1 MKAKKLPSGNWR
13 VRVFDY
19 ADADGKRHYKSFT
32 DPDKNVAMFLANDY
46 LAHHRGEAAPT
57 YDDLT
62 VKQAVDRYIEIKEAV
77 LSPSTIRE
85 YKRMAKS
92 YFQKLMPMK
101 LKKLTAE
108 HIQIAISELS
118 LTLSPKSVR
127 DCHGFIH
134 AAVSMYRPDFV
145 FNTRLPQKQETDCI
159 VPITS
164 EVLSVLEVADDLIR
178 VPILLASQGSL
189 RRSEICALTP
199 DDFTDLGV
207 RVSKAKV
214 TDSDGNLVIKPP
226 KTKAGDRFCP
236 LPPFVIAEA
245 RAWRYFDLAPS
256 TLTNHFVRTRNKVD
270 VPKFSFHKLRHY
282 FASELHFQGVPD
294 QYICEVGGWETPEML
309 HRIYQHALRDHSSEM
324 SSRIISIFDS
334 NFSKCATKRDTKTA
348 NS

>member
-1 MKAKKLPSGNWR
+1 MKPKKLPSGNWR

-19 ADADGKRHYKSFT
+19 VDADNKRHYKSFT
-32 DPDKNVAMFLANDY
+32 DPDKRTAMFLANDY
-46 LAHHRGEAAPT
+46 LAHHRGEAAVT

-62 VKQAVDRYIEIKEAV
+62 VKQACDRYIEIKEAV

-85 YKRMAKS
+85 YKRIVKS

-101 LKKLTAE
+101 LKKLTPE

-127 DCHGFIH
+127 CCHGFLH
-134 AAVSMYRPDFV
+134 AAVSRYRPDFV
-145 FNTRLPQKQETDCI
+145 FNTRLPQIQKADYI
-159 VPITS
+159 IPITA
-164 EVLSVLEVADDLIR
+164 EVQSVLAVADDVIR

-214 TDSDGNLVIKPP
+214 TDSDGKVVLKPP

-236 LPPFVIAEA
+236 LPPAVIAEA
-245 RAWRYFDLAPS
+245 RAWQYFGLAPS
-256 TLTNHFVRTRNKVD
+256 TLTNHFTDARDKAD

-294 QYICEVGGWETPEML
+294 QYICEVGGWESPEML

-324 SSRIISIFDS
+324 STRIIQIFDK
-334 NFSKCATKRDTKTA
+334 NFTECDTKCAT
-348 NS
+348 N